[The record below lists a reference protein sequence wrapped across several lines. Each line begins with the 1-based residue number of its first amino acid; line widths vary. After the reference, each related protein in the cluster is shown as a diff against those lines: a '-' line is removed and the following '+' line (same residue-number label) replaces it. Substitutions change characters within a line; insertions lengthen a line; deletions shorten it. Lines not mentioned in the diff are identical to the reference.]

1 MAAQLAR
8 RTASQPA
15 STALAPPG
23 GSDSIGALLSRPEIK
38 QQVSLALPRHLTPDR
53 LLRIALTEIRKT
65 PKLADCSQQS
75 LLAAIFSCAQL
86 GLEPGGSLGH
96 AYLVPY
102 GRDVQFQL
110 GYRGMIEL
118 ARRSGQVESIE
129 AHAVYEG
136 DEFTAA
142 FGLRSDLQHVP
153 NWDDPTRTEDGKL
166 LFAYAVA
173 HLKGSDRPQF
183 EVMSRAEID
192 AIRKRSRSGGSG
204 PWQTDFAAMALK
216 TVTRRLFKWLP
227 VSIELSQA
235 VTLDEAAD
243 KGWRQESEIDH
254 LLDPVEAVTV
264 TEPTEPAPT
273 INAAQLEQIKTAIS
287 RRLTPDGVT
296 AFNKQL
302 TAAGIESIEEL
313 PAEWFDNL
321 MGNLANAVAC
331 KRWNDGQHSQTG
343 EAL

>member
-1 MAAQLAR
+1 MAATLAQR
-8 RTASQPA
+8 S
-15 STALAPPG
+15 STTSLAPPVT
-23 GSDSIGALLSRPEIK
+23 SDSIGALLGRPDIK
-38 QQVSLALPRHLTPDR
+38 NQIALALPRHLTPDR

-65 PKLADCSQQS
+65 PKLAECSQSS

-102 GRDVQFQL
+102 GREVQFQI

-153 NWDDPTRTEDGKL
+153 NWDDPTRTDDGKL

-192 AIRKRSRSGGSG
+192 AIRKRSRSGSSG

-243 KGWRQESEIDH
+243 RGWRQESEIDH
-254 LLDPVEAVTV
+254 LLEPVEAVTV
-264 TEPTEPAPT
+264 TEPTEPAP
-273 INAAQLEQIKTAIS
+273 ILSESQLEQINKAIS
-287 RRLTPDGVT
+287 KRLTEAGIA

-302 TAAGIESIEEL
+302 SGMGFDSIDAL
-313 PAEWFDNL
+313 PAELFDGI
-321 MGNLANAVAC
+321 MGSLANAVAC

-343 EAL
+343 EAI

>member
-1 MAAQLAR
+1 MAALR
-8 RTASQPA
+8 SAST
-15 STALAPPG
+15 TALAPPAAA
-23 GSDSIGALLSRPEIK
+23 DSIGALLGRTDIK
-38 QQVSLALPRHLTPDR
+38 QQIALALPKHLTPDR

-65 PKLADCSQQS
+65 PKLMECSQQS

-102 GRDVQFQL
+102 GREVQFQL

-136 DEFTAA
+136 DEFNAA
-142 FGLRSDLQHVP
+142 FGLHSDLQHVP
-153 NWDDPTRTEDGKL
+153 NWNDPTRTEDGKL
-166 LFAYAVA
+166 LFVYAVA

-183 EVMSRAEID
+183 EVMSRAEIE
-192 AIRKRSRSGGSG
+192 AIRKRSRSGNAG

-227 VSIELSQA
+227 VSIELSTA

-254 LLDPVEAVTV
+254 LLEPAVEAVTV
-264 TEPTEPAPT
+264 TEPTEPVPVLSES
-273 INAAQLEQIKTAIS
+273 QRDQISVAIG
-287 RRLTPDGVT
+287 RRLTEAGVV

-302 TAAGIESIEEL
+302 EGMGFPSIEVL
-313 PAEWFDNL
+313 PAELFDGI
-321 MGNLANAVAC
+321 MGSLANAVAC